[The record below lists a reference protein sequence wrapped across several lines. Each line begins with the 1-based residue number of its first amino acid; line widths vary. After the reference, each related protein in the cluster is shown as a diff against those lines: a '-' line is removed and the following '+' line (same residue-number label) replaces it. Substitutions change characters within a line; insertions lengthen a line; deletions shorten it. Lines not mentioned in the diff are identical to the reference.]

1 MQLRTRGI
9 QAALASSLFLGLL
22 PVFGKQAILLG
33 LDPLTVV
40 ALRTVLSA
48 GLLLAAIALFR
59 RSYLFIYPAGFLG
72 CLLAGA
78 VNGLG
83 SLFFYSALGR
93 IDAGLGQLLYSLYP
107 LFTVLWFR
115 LDRHRASR
123 LTHIRLALAI
133 PAVYLL
139 IQTHNTK
146 MDLVGVIMMLVAALL
161 YALHLPI
168 NQRVLFDMPA
178 PTVTLY
184 TLLSMSAIVVPV
196 FLVRSPEW
204 VSSAGERFS
213 VLPVQA
219 WWALGGLTLATFLSR
234 ITLFLGVK
242 HIGGV
247 QTALLGLGELLVTIF
262 FAQMWLGE
270 RLTSLQWLGT
280 TLLVISLVSIVL
292 EKPIAQH
299 QQTDGWL
306 SWLQTQGLPEKLI
319 KPSQD

>member
-33 LDPLTVV
+33 LSPLAVV
-40 ALRTVLSA
+40 ALRTTLSA
-48 GLLLAAIALFR
+48 GLLFAAIALFR
-59 RSYLFIYPAGFLG
+59 RAYLFIYPAGFLG
-72 CLLAGA
+72 CLLAGGI
-78 VNGLG
+78 NGLG

-107 LFTVLWFR
+107 LFTVLWFG
-115 LDRHRASR
+115 LDRQRASR
-123 LTHIRLALAI
+123 LTLTRVVLAV

-139 IQTHNTK
+139 IQNHHNK
-146 MDLVGVIMMLVAALL
+146 LDLAGVTMMLIAALL

-168 NQRVLFDMPA
+168 NQRVLYDMPA

-184 TLLSMSAIVVPV
+184 TLLSMSAIVLPA
-196 FLVRSPEW
+196 FLVSSPGLLA
-204 VSSAGERFS
+204 SAGDDFAS
-213 VLPVQA
+213 VPMRA
-219 WWALGGLTLATFLSR
+219 WWAVAGLTLATFLSR
-234 ITLFLGVK
+234 ITLFMGVK

-262 FAQMWLGE
+262 FAQLWLGE
-270 RLTSLQWLGT
+270 RLTHLQWLGGA
-280 TLLVISLVSIVL
+280 LLALSLVLIVF
-292 EKPIAQH
+292 EKPVAQ
-299 QQTDGWL
+299 QQRTDGWL
-306 SWLQTQGLPEKLI
+306 RWLHPQTLPDNLT